1 MWGSH
6 ICVSKNSAL
15 HCISA
20 KFVYH
25 FNWYVF
31 DDEEE
36 AVMNL
41 FLPHQDLPLNLNGR
55 FLRKLKLKKRDHI
68 LFGNRG
74 KVEEKEREFETN
86 SSILHVSSNVHTF
99 QSKRILLTEK
109 KNMLTYCLRV
119 SYSFIFDSFGA
130 SQAVYRNLCY
140 IKSLLWKEICL
151 FLG

>member
-1 MWGSH
+1 MKCGDH
-6 ICVSKNSAL
+6 TFVNNNSAL

-31 DDEEE
+31 DDEE

-41 FLPHQDLPLNLNGR
+41 FLPHQDLPLNLNWR

-74 KVEEKEREFETN
+74 KVEEKEREFETI
-86 SSILHVSSNVHTF
+86 SSILHVSSNV

-109 KNMLTYCLRV
+109 RTC
-119 SYSFIFDSFGA
+119 
-130 SQAVYRNLCY
+130 
-140 IKSLLWKEICL
+140 
-151 FLG
+151 